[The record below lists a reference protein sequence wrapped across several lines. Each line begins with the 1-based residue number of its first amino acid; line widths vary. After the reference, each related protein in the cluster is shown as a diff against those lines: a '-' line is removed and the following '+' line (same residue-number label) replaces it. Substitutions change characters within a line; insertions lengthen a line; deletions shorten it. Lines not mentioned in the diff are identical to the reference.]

1 MLGEE
6 NPLLP
11 LRRRFLGSLVQ
22 PDRGARRIRD
32 LAPRPLYLQK
42 FNRCHLLL
50 LYHKP
55 ANGNRH
61 KYDICIPIT
70 STSQNLLFNRVSVFC
85 LSGNKHQHAQVQS
98 ATIYLSY
105 YHSRQHHNEVHEH
118 CQMGYPR
125 HSYHYSHT

>member
-11 LRRRFLGSLVQ
+11 LRRRFLGPLVQ

-61 KYDICIPIT
+61 KYEWCFATTPTPPLGSDPHP
-70 STSQNLLFNRVSVFC
+70 LLGSAYAIRRSPALGDSDRKSV
-85 LSGNKHQHAQVQS
+85 V
-98 ATIYLSY
+98 
-105 YHSRQHHNEVHEH
+105 
-118 CQMGYPR
+118 
-125 HSYHYSHT
+125 